1 MKMSGIIHDFRFKQ
15 AIFRGSIL
23 NTILSFYRMD
33 NQSLVVVSEFLLY
46 QGSTGE
52 VKVKVR
58 VENDTVWL
66 TLNQIAALFDK
77 DKSTISRHISNIYI
91 DQELFPDSTVVKNA
105 TVQKEGSREVLRTVE
120 YYNLDL
126 VLSVG
131 YRVSSRKATQFRMWA
146 TSVLRN
152 YILKGYVLNQRR
164 LRDKGL
170 KEFEEAVGLIK
181 RTIETRNLTNDES
194 RGLLDVI
201 TTYSSTWLLLQ
212 QYDSDLLKAP
222 KTKLSDKVLEYNF
235 CKSAI
240 EALKLDL
247 MARKE
252 ASDLFG
258 KERGGQFH
266 GALGAIRQTF
276 DTLDLYPS
284 IEEKAAHLLYFI
296 IKDHPF
302 VDGNKRIG
310 SFMFIVFL
318 SMHGYLY
325 RKNGERKIND
335 NALVA
340 LALLIAESDPK
351 QKPLMVLLVMHFLS
365 EG

>member
-1 MKMSGIIHDFRFKQ
+1 
-15 AIFRGSIL
+15 
-23 NTILSFYRMD
+23 MD
-33 NQSLVVVSEFLLY
+33 NQSLAVVSEFLLY
-46 QGSTGE
+46 QDSTGE
-52 VKVKVR
+52 VKVRVR

-66 TLNQIAALFDK
+66 TQKQMAELFGK
-77 DKSTISRHISNIYI
+77 DVNTIGEHIGNIF
-91 DQELFPDSTVVKNA
+91 DTQELDRNPTTRKFRVVG
-105 TVQKEGSREVLRTVE
+105 KERNRAVSRDIEF
-120 YYNLDL
+120 YNLDMII
-126 VLSVG
+126 SVG
-131 YRVSSRKATQFRMWA
+131 YRVNSVKGTKFRMWA

-181 RTIETRNLTNDES
+181 KTIETRNLTNGES

-201 TTYSSTWLLLQ
+201 TTYSSTWLLMQ
-212 QYDSDLLKAP
+212 QYDSDSLKAP
-222 KTKLSDKVLEYNF
+222 PTKLSDKVLEYDF
-235 CKSAI
+235 CKDAI
-240 EALKLDL
+240 EALKLEL
-247 MARKE
+247 IGRKE

-318 SMHGYLY
+318 AMHGYLY

-365 EG
+365 ER

>member
-1 MKMSGIIHDFRFKQ
+1 
-15 AIFRGSIL
+15 
-23 NTILSFYRMD
+23 MD
-33 NQSLVVVSEFLLY
+33 NQSLVTVSEFLLY
-46 QGSTGE
+46 QDSTGE
-52 VKVKVR
+52 VNVKVR
-58 VENDTVWL
+58 IENDTVWL
-66 TLNQIAALFDK
+66 TQKQMA
-77 DKSTISRHISNIYI
+77 
-91 DQELFPDSTVVKNA
+91 ELFLTTKQNIGLHIRNIFLEAELDEKSVVKDFFTTAKDNKKYK
-105 TVQKEGSREVLRTVE
+105 TQ
-120 YYNLDL
+120 YYNLD
-126 VLSVG
+126 VIISVG
-131 YRVSSRKATQFRMWA
+131 YRIKSLRATKFRMWA

-201 TTYSSTWLLLQ
+201 TTYSSTWLLLR
-212 QYDSDLLKAP
+212 QYDSDSLMAP
-222 KTKLSDKVLEYNF
+222 PTKLSDRVLEYDF
-235 CKSAI
+235 CKGAI
-240 EALKLDL
+240 EALKFDL

-258 KERGGQFH
+258 QERGGQFH
-266 GALGAIRQTF
+266 GSLGAIHQTF
-276 DTLDLYPS
+276 DALDLYSS

-310 SFMFIVFL
+310 SFMFIIFL
-318 SMHGYLY
+318 AMHDYLY

-351 QKPLMVLLVMHFLS
+351 HKPLMVLLVMHFLS